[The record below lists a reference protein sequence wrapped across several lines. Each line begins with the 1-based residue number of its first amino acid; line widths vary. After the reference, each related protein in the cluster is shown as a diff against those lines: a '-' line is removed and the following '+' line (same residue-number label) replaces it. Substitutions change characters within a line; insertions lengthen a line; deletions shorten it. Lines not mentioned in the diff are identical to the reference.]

1 MYLLEDVACAV
12 LSIIHTVFMLALLA
26 LGAFYLYVLLRAA
39 YETIMLF
46 QRGG

>member
-12 LSIIHTVFMLALLA
+12 LSIIHAVFMLALLA
-26 LGAFYLYVLLRAA
+26 LGVFCIYAVLRAA

-46 QRGG
+46 Q